1 MRPKQEGGSRPDDG
15 RFCWGGAVGCSCRT
29 GPESLGCGQPSKPV
43 DSITDPRF
51 AAEFAYARQIWL
63 HSLKAQEAAIKLELP
78 RLSAGVEPGWILQER
93 KPTDLDRFVT
103 EVTHL
108 YHRGVAALAS
118 PHPGVVDARDRQ
130 RCEKIVT
137 MIERRRCAPSSTS

>member
-1 MRPKQEGGSRPDDG
+1 
-15 RFCWGGAVGCSCRT
+15 
-29 GPESLGCGQPSKPV
+29 LGCGQPSKPV

-118 PHPGVVDARDRQ
+118 PHPGVVDVAYACFHEVARAYSARMTVPESDRC
-130 RCEKIVT
+130 RKEVPIAEDARAPCIK
-137 MIERRRCAPSSTS
+137 RRGHTDPCSPWWTP